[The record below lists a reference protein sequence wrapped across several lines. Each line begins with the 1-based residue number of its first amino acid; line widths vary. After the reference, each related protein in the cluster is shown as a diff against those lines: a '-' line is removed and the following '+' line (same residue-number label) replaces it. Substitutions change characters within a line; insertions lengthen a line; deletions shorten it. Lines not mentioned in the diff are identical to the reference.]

1 MLFSC
6 FSFFFLN
13 AACPLLEGYYRCG
26 YIFSLFCKHRR
37 RRTYLCTRIPA
48 YTISC
53 FDRLSI
59 LATIRLLCY
68 IWCGSF
74 FPALHIC
81 RVGVAI
87 YMYFFYPP
95 VHLFLCGRVNARRPT
110 LRELAVSRI
119 SFSIL
124 CLGEYGLMRFFSPGG
139 CRSMGSRGLRAR
151 GKQELFQSRS
161 HNRADIGI

>member
-1 MLFSC
+1 MFCFFSS

-37 RRTYLCTRIPA
+37 RRTYLCTRIPV

-53 FDRLSI
+53 FDHLSI

-74 FPALHIC
+74 FPALYIYAGLGPQYIC
-81 RVGVAI
+81 TSSTHPSTC
-87 YMYFFYPP
+87 F
-95 VHLFLCGRVNARRPT
+95 FLCGRVNAHMPA
-110 LRELAVSRI
+110 AVSRI
-119 SFSIL
+119 SFLIL
-124 CLGEYGLMRFFSPGG
+124 CLGEDGLMRFFFFFPGA
-139 CRSMGSRGLRAR
+139 CRSIRSRDSRAR
-151 GKQELFQSRS
+151 QT
-161 HNRADIGI
+161 RAVPVEES